1 MRALFPLAIAA
12 LAAGMV
18 ALPGAGAAPVSI
30 DLPFDDTPFPE
41 LAGGP
46 SAAAINE
53 NCRSC
58 HSASMV
64 LNQPR
69 LTRAEWAAE
78 VAKMRSTYKPPVAPA
93 DDAAIIDWLAAW
105 RPKSAG

>member
-12 LAAGMV
+12 LAVGMI
-18 ALPGAGAAPVSI
+18 ALPGAGAAPVGI

-41 LAGGP
+41 LSGGP

-69 LTRAEWAAE
+69 LTRAEWAVE
-78 VAKMRSTYKPPVAPA
+78 VAKMRTAYEAPVAPA
-93 DDAAIIDWLAAW
+93 DDAAIIDWLAAYST
-105 RPKSAG
+105 KSAG